1 VSVEAVLKT
10 DGMRCASCAYAV
22 ERMGRK
28 IAGVEEVRVDAATGE
43 IRVIYDGDPG
53 TLGKIADIAAR
64 LGHTAYA
71 P

>member
-1 VSVEAVLKT
+1 VSVEAVLAT
-10 DGMRCASCAYAV
+10 DGLRCASCAYAI
-22 ERMGRK
+22 ERLGRK

-43 IRVIYDGDPG
+43 IRVLYDGDPEA
-53 TLGKIADIAAR
+53 LGKIADLAAR